1 MTRADDRAPS
11 ARLKRW
17 APAVGLAVSAH
28 VALLLTL
35 AAVTPRGPAVTAY
48 PETPIAAIVLPP
60 PPPPPE
66 PPPAPKPAET
76 ASKAPDKPAAAAP
89 RKAPPATPKPAAK
102 RPSPAK
108 PVVQPRVAKTSPP
121 PDVEPLPAPGGA
133 IGEPSVLLGDAALAG
148 ALVAGAGQGAGG
160 GDGAGGGGGGRCDM
174 VERLQEALRGDREVR
189 AAVTQAHRSLSAGG
203 KAILVWNGEWMRNP
217 GQDGKGL
224 AGVRQAIAMEVAF
237 APAACRTQPMR
248 GLVLITF
255 ADAPGSPRLALGSE
269 RWRWNDLLAAR
280 R

>member
-1 MTRADDRAPS
+1 MTRTDDRTPA

-35 AAVTPRGPAVTAY
+35 AAVTPRGPAVTAH
-48 PETPIAAIVLPP
+48 PEIPIAAVVMPP

-66 PPPAPKPAET
+66 PPPAPKPAEN
-76 ASKAPDKPAAAAP
+76 ASKAAEKPAAAAP

-102 RPSPAK
+102 QPSPAK
-108 PVVQPRVAKTSPP
+108 PVIQPRVARTPP
-121 PDVEPLPAPGGA
+121 PEVEPLPAPGGSP
-133 IGEPSVLLGDAALAG
+133 GEPSVLLGEADLAG
-148 ALVAGAGQGAGG
+148 ALVAGAGRGAGG
-160 GDGAGGGGGGRCDM
+160 GDGPGGGGGGRCDM

-237 APAACRTQPMR
+237 APAACRSQPMR

-269 RWRWNDLLAAR
+269 RWRWSDLLAAR